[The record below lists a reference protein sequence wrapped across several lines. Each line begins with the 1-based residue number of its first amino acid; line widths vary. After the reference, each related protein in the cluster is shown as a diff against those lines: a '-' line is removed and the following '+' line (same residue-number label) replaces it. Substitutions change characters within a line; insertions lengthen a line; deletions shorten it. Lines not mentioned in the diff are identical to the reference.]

1 MSPTALA
8 FMSWETQ
15 LILPFRLGI
24 LLDISVDRQKKD
36 TVKTNKQTTTVFF
49 SPKLK
54 APQVIQATLIF

>member
-1 MSPTALA
+1 MMSPTALA
-8 FMSWETQ
+8 FMSWEMQ

-49 SPKLK
+49 FS
-54 APQVIQATLIF
+54 QN